1 MCSPLNVSTFAK
13 KKKRTIV
20 PQHHK
25 DVLKHIMLTENEGA
39 LSMKYQKGL
48 KAGQRHDFWTN
59 VVNKMEVATGEKFT
73 NEVFLFYFKRVLK

>member
-1 MCSPLNVSTFAK
+1 MCSASNVSTSSK
-13 KKKRTIV
+13 KKQTIV
-20 PQHHK
+20 PQQHK
-25 DVLKHIMLTENEGA
+25 DVLKYIMLTENEGA

-73 NEVFLFYFKRVLK
+73 NEVFVLKGS